1 MMSVPY
7 LEIQYI
13 EDNVTAHY
21 WQTGK
26 YFYRQYDYE
35 AKARRISERE
45 YMSAYEMYYNL

>member
-1 MMSVPY
+1 MPY

-26 YFYRQYDYE
+26 YFYRQYE
-35 AKARRISERE
+35 AKARRVSERE